1 MSLSEHNQA
10 CRRQRAGSV
19 LLLAA
24 AALCVL
30 LNQCE
35 SLSRKGKEKFFSLH
49 QWNKI
54 FTINILPHLIIQ
66 STINHESVSNAQS
79 YPGHVYK
86 PLRVSGFRV
95 WLFGLFVLHFKSIK
109 LCFFRDQMVSVIG
122 EEEGFLPLFF
132 YFFFA
137 LHRTRVDFPSV
148 V

>member
-35 SLSRKGKEKFFSLH
+35 SLSRIGKEIFSLH

-66 STINHESVSNAQS
+66 STIYHKRVSNAPS
-79 YPGHVYK
+79 Y
-86 PLRVSGFRV
+86 
-95 WLFGLFVLHFKSIK
+95 
-109 LCFFRDQMVSVIG
+109 
-122 EEEGFLPLFF
+122 
-132 YFFFA
+132 
-137 LHRTRVDFPSV
+137 
-148 V
+148 

>member
-24 AALCVL
+24 TALCVL

-35 SLSRKGKEKFFSLH
+35 SLSRMGKKKCFSLH

-79 YPGHVYK
+79 YRGHGYK
-86 PLRVSGFRV
+86 PLRV
-95 WLFGLFVLHFKSIK
+95 
-109 LCFFRDQMVSVIG
+109 
-122 EEEGFLPLFF
+122 
-132 YFFFA
+132 
-137 LHRTRVDFPSV
+137 
-148 V
+148 